1 MRIGGSSSRE
11 VTLAGLIDQTAE
23 PDAQAFDTV
32 TSRAMNRFAAALSL
46 ALVIG
51 STSPEL
57 LSGQATP
64 STPVRAC
71 SLLPKE
77 EVKRHVPW
85 GAMFDFMEPEE
96 DAIGDSG
103 SSCSYP
109 SVEIQV
115 LSSSSRIIEIAR
127 QRGGLEG
134 PSGIGDEAYFHN
146 NSDEYAE
153 VLVRAGR
160 YILTVQANVD
170 DRIEATRPGALNLAR
185 ALVASLP

>member
-1 MRIGGSSSRE
+1 MTR
-11 VTLAGLIDQTAE
+11 LPA
-23 PDAQAFDTV
+23 AFC
-32 TSRAMNRFAAALSL
+32 L

-57 LSGQATP
+57 LSGQANP
-64 STPVRAC
+64 SAPVRAC

-85 GAMFDFMEPEE
+85 EAMFDFMEPEE
-96 DAIGDSG
+96 NAIGDAG

-109 SVEIQV
+109 TVEIQV
-115 LSSSSRIIEIAR
+115 LPSSSRIIDIAR

-134 PSGIGDEAYFHN
+134 VSGIGDEAYFHN
-146 NSDEYAE
+146 NADEYAE
-153 VLVRAGR
+153 VFARAGG
-160 YILTVQANVD
+160 YIVTVQAD
-170 DRIEATRPGALNLAR
+170 AEDGIESIKPRALSLAR

>member
-1 MRIGGSSSRE
+1 
-11 VTLAGLIDQTAE
+11 
-23 PDAQAFDTV
+23 
-32 TSRAMNRFAAALSL
+32 MNRFAAALSL

-85 GAMFDFMEPEE
+85 EAMFDFMEPEE

-115 LSSSSRIIEIAR
+115 LPSSSRIIEIAR

-134 PSGIGDEAYFHN
+134 LSGIGDEAYFHN

-170 DRIEATRPGALNLAR
+170 DRIEATRPRALNLAR